1 MPIEFFNTL
10 TGRKEPLQPA
20 GDVVTMYVC
29 GLTPKNHPHIG
40 HAWLFVSV
48 DVMRRWLE
56 YRGYHL
62 RHVQNFTDVDDKII
76 EAGHRDGV
84 PPEEAAGRYIASYW
98 KAMDALN
105 VLHPTLSPY
114 ATHYIPQMIALIE
127 QLIMAGYAYQAGG
140 DVYFRA
146 ARFADY
152 GRLSGNTLA
161 KLAAGARV
169 DVDEQKEQ
177 AADFALWKAAKPG
190 EPRWDSPFSPGRPG
204 WHIECSTIVR
214 QELGEQ
220 IDVHWGGRDL
230 IFPHHENEIAQ
241 SEAASGKAPFVHLW
255 LHAGLMQ
262 TGTEKMAHSL
272 GNFVTIHDMIERFG
286 AEVLRTYL
294 VSEHYRT
301 PITFSEEFIARAEDR
316 LRRLRSAAR
325 NGELLIG
332 QAGAAPALG
341 ETFAGGKL
349 ADALRE
355 QGAATRAQFGEAL
368 DDDLNTPRAMA
379 ALEALAKQL
388 NTAND
393 AAGREPALASPEL
406 LPALREAD
414 GTFRELASLLGL
426 TLTSAAEDGDAAIQ
440 ALLDERTRARSSRDF
455 ATADRLRDEL
465 LQRGITIEDR
475 PGGTIWYR

>member
-272 GNFVTIHDMIERFG
+272 GNFVTIH
-286 AEVLRTYL
+286 
-294 VSEHYRT
+294 
-301 PITFSEEFIARAEDR
+301 
-316 LRRLRSAAR
+316 
-325 NGELLIG
+325 
-332 QAGAAPALG
+332 
-341 ETFAGGKL
+341 
-349 ADALRE
+349 
-355 QGAATRAQFGEAL
+355 
-368 DDDLNTPRAMA
+368 
-379 ALEALAKQL
+379 
-388 NTAND
+388 
-393 AAGREPALASPEL
+393 
-406 LPALREAD
+406 
-414 GTFRELASLLGL
+414 
-426 TLTSAAEDGDAAIQ
+426 
-440 ALLDERTRARSSRDF
+440 
-455 ATADRLRDEL
+455 
-465 LQRGITIEDR
+465 
-475 PGGTIWYR
+475 